1 MSTSACLLRILVR
14 KKLAKGSSTR
24 RFSYNTCEEKRKKRG
39 HLFLFCQNQNHQGPA
54 KLSFNMIWSSV
65 RVPCDLHFYNIQ
77 VLNVKNMVDTLQLWD
92 STVAQ
97 WFALLP
103 HSKKVL
109 GSSPDLSVWSW
120 HVLPVFA
127 WVSSGYS
134 GFLPH
139 QKTCILYSCHCPVTK
154 ALALELELVPGRCTV
169 AAHCSWLV

>member
-1 MSTSACLLRILVR
+1 M
-14 KKLAKGSSTR
+14 G
-24 RFSYNTCEEKRKKRG
+24 
-39 HLFLFCQNQNHQGPA
+39 
-54 KLSFNMIWSSV
+54 
-65 RVPCDLHFYNIQ
+65 
-77 VLNVKNMVDTLQLWD
+77 

-97 WFALLP
+97 WLVLLP

-154 ALALELELVPGRCTV
+154 ALALALALELELVPGRCTV
-169 AAHCSWLV
+169 AAHCS

>member
-1 MSTSACLLRILVR
+1 MSWN
-14 KKLAKGSSTR
+14 
-24 RFSYNTCEEKRKKRG
+24 Y
-39 HLFLFCQNQNHQGPA
+39 FLFCWQGFMTCTRTSGAVLTWWHFIIDMSLWRSSRIPWTIRHVRLNSVWISSPPCSFSP
-54 KLSFNMIWSSV
+54 KPNLNFLS
-65 RVPCDLHFYNIQ
+65 
-77 VLNVKNMVDTLQLWD
+77 

-97 WFALLP
+97 WLALLP

-139 QKTCILYSCHCPVTK
+139 QKTRILYSCHCPVTK